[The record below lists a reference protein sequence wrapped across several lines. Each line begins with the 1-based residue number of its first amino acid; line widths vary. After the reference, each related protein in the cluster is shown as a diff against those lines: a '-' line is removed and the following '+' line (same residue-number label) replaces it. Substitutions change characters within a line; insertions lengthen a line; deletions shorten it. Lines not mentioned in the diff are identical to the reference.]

1 MKKSLYVAYGSNLNL
16 SQMKYRCPQARLIGT
31 GKIKDFELQF
41 KGNPFSAFAT
51 IEPKKGCSVPVGVWE
66 ITPQDEWA
74 LDRYEGYPTHYFKQT
89 IPVEIGDKSV
99 KAMVYIMDLKREF
112 GMPSTSYYATV
123 ARGYADCGLDRN
135 VLDEAV
141 EKSTREYYR
150 LVIGSEEQD
159 FFEEE
164 EEELYEEDEEGEDD
178 TWQLSL

>member
-16 SQMKYRCPQARLIGT
+16 SQMKYRCPQAKLVGT
-31 GKIKDFELQF
+31 GEIKDYELQF
-41 KGNPFSAFAT
+41 KGSPFSAFAT
-51 IEPKKGCSVPVGVWE
+51 ISPSKGSSVPVGVWE

-89 IPVEIGDKSV
+89 LPVDLGGRSV
-99 KAMVYIMDLKREF
+99 KAMVYIMDLRREF

-123 ARGYADCGLDRN
+123 ARGYSDCGLDRN

-150 LVIGSEEQD
+150 SVLGSEED
-159 FFEEE
+159 VFEED
-164 EEELYEEDEEGEDD
+164 EEELYEDDEEGEDD
-178 TWQLSL
+178 AWQLSL

>member
-31 GKIKDFELQF
+31 GEIKDFELQF

-51 IEPKKGCSVPVGVWE
+51 ISPCKGSSVPVGVWE

-89 IPVEIGDKSV
+89 IPVNMGDRSI
-99 KAMVYIMDLKREF
+99 KAMVYIMDLRREF

-150 LVIGSEEQD
+150 SVIGSAEEVFIED
-159 FFEEE
+159 EEE
-164 EEELYEEDEEGEDD
+164 EFYEEDEEGEDD
-178 TWQLSL
+178 SWQLSL